1 MFDNS
6 VDILPDGTSDSLGT
20 DTKETSCSAAVGELP
35 GQSPAP
41 SSSLLVVFTAV
52 EGHSLPG
59 MMFDEAGRPL
69 ADVLSNV
76 GKGTSAVL
84 DPAIPADRLP
94 GPIDGVRD
102 AGSCNHGKES
112 NAINVVDIND
122 RIAAIELQLL
132 TALRLTAVDEKK
144 LYAELR
150 ELKQLKLSQQ

>member
-1 MFDNS
+1 
-6 VDILPDGTSDSLGT
+6 
-20 DTKETSCSAAVGELP
+20 
-35 GQSPAP
+35 
-41 SSSLLVVFTAV
+41 
-52 EGHSLPG
+52 
-59 MMFDEAGRPL
+59 MMFGEAGRPL
-69 ADVLSNV
+69 ADALSNV

-84 DPAIPADRLP
+84 DLAIPVDRLL